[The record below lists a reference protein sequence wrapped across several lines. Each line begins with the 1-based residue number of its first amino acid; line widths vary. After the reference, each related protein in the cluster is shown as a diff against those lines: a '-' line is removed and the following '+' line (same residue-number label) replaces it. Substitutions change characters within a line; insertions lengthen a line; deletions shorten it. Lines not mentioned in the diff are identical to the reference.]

1 MPEIDLDEF
10 QTTLRVRPLT
20 VEDHDAIVRLH
31 EFCFPGM
38 KTWAPD
44 DLDTLIARFPEGQMG
59 AELDGRLIATALS
72 LVVDVDEYGAEHAY
86 ADVVGEDAAEHH
98 DPEGD
103 TLYGIEVAVDPAFQ
117 GMRIGRRLYEERKA
131 LCRRLN
137 LRRIVIGGRLPGY
150 HKLADEMTAQE
161 YVEGVIRRELAEPVL
176 SFQLANGFAI
186 KRVVPGYLPG
196 DEESRGYGVVMEWV
210 NLHHHPD
217 PAERTRSTF
226 PVRVCAVQ
234 YPVRPVASFDEF
246 ARQVTFFVDAA
257 AGYRA
262 DFVLFPEI
270 FTLQLLSFL
279 PPAKRGQAVRQ
290 LAALAPD
297 YLDLFHDLAVRYNT
311 NVVGGSTYV
320 EEEGGVYNAA
330 FLFRRDGSIE
340 RQTKLHV
347 TPNEARWWG
356 IQRGNRVETFDTD
369 RGRIAIAI
377 CYDVEFPEV
386 ARIAAAKGAQILF
399 VPFCTDNR
407 QGYLRVRL
415 CAQARAIENQMY
427 VVAAGV
433 TGLIPDVDNMDVN
446 YAQSGVFTP
455 SDFPFARDGVAAECE
470 PNIEAIVVA
479 DLDLELTRRNR
490 VAGSVRPWTDR
501 RPDLYEVVEKSP
513 PTGDGQPGLP
523 PPVPGDAHVETG

>member
-10 QTTLRVRPLT
+10 QTSLVVRPLRT
-20 VEDHDAIVRLH
+20 DDFDAILRLH
-31 EFCFPGM
+31 GLCFPGM
-38 KTWAPD
+38 ETWGPG
-44 DLDTLIARFPEGQMG
+44 DLAALVEHFPEGQIG
-59 AELDGRLIATALS
+59 VEVDGRLVATSLS
-72 LVVDVDEYGAEHAY
+72 LTVDVDELAHTY
-86 ADVVGEDAAEHH
+86 ADVVGDDVMDHH
-98 DPEGD
+98 DPDGD

-117 GMRIGRRLYEERKA
+117 GLRIGRRLYEERKA

-150 HKLADEMTAQE
+150 HRVAGDVTAQA
-161 YVEGVIRRELAEPVL
+161 YVEAVVARERAEPVL

-186 KRVVPGYLPG
+186 KRVAPGYLP
-196 DEESRGYGVVMEWV
+196 DDDESRGYGVVMEWV
-210 NLHHHPD
+210 NLHYHPD

-234 YPVRPVASFDEF
+234 YPVRTVASFDEF

-257 AGYRA
+257 SGYRA
-262 DFVLFPEI
+262 DFVVFPEI

-279 PPAKRGQAVRQ
+279 PAVRRGEAVRQ
-290 LAALAPD
+290 LAALAPR
-297 YLDLFHDLAVRYNT
+297 YLELFHDLAVRYNT

-320 EEEGGVYNAA
+320 EEADGIYNVAY
-330 FLFRRDGSIE
+330 LFRRDGSIE
-340 RQTKLHV
+340 EQKKLHV

-356 IQRGNRVETFDTD
+356 VRRGDGVRVFDTD
-369 RGRIAIAI
+369 RGRVAIAI

-386 ARIAAAKGAQILF
+386 ARLAAEKGAQILF

-407 QGYLRVRL
+407 QGYLRVRI

-427 VVAAGV
+427 VVTAGV
-433 TGLIPDVDNMDVN
+433 TGFIPDVDNMDVN

-479 DLDLELTRRNR
+479 DIDLELTRRNR
-490 VAGSVRPWTDR
+490 LAGTVRPWTDR
-501 RPDLYEVVEKSP
+501 RPGPLRDRREAAVGRAP
-513 PTGDGQPGLP
+513 ADAGPGPRRRPRRDRLSR
-523 PPVPGDAHVETG
+523 

>member
-20 VEDHDAIVRLH
+20 LDDHDAIVRLH
-31 EFCFPGM
+31 GFCFPGM
-38 KTWAPD
+38 TTWEER
-44 DLDTLIARFPEGQMG
+44 DLDALIERFPDGQVG
-59 AELDGRLIATALS
+59 VELDGRLVATALS
-72 LVVDVDEYGAEHAY
+72 LVVDVDEYGADHAY
-86 ADVVGEDAAEHH
+86 ADVVGTDAVEHH

-137 LRRIVIGGRLPGY
+137 LKRIVIGGRLPGY
-150 HKLADEMTAQE
+150 HKREDEMTAQE
-161 YVEGVIRRELAEPVL
+161 YVEGVLRRDLAEPVL
-176 SFQLANGFAI
+176 SFQLANGFVI
-186 KRVVPGYLPG
+186 KRVVEGYLPG
-196 DEESRGYGVVMEWV
+196 DEESRGYGVVMEWA
-210 NLHHHPD
+210 NLHYHPD

-234 YPVRPVASFDEF
+234 YPVRPVASFDDF

-279 PPAKRGQAVRQ
+279 PHAQRGQAVRQ
-290 LAALAPD
+290 VAALAPD

-320 EEEGGVYNAA
+320 EEEDGIMNVA

-340 RQTKLHV
+340 RQEKLHV
-347 TPNEARWWG
+347 TPNESRWWG
-356 IQRGNRVETFDTD
+356 VRPGAGVSVFDTD
-369 RGRIAIAI
+369 RGRVAISI

-386 ARIAAAKGAQILF
+386 ARIAAQKGAQILF

-490 VAGSVRPWTDR
+490 LAGTVRPWTDR
-501 RPDLYEVVEKSP
+501 RTDLYEVVEKTPAPGAEP
-513 PTGDGQPGLP
+513 PRPA
-523 PPVPGDAHVETG
+523 PVLGDAHVETG

>member
-1 MPEIDLDEF
+1 VHEIDLDEF
-10 QTTLRVRPLT
+10 QTSLRIRPLT
-20 VEDHDAIVRLH
+20 ADDHDAIVRLH
-31 EFCFPGM
+31 GFCFPGM
-38 KTWAPD
+38 TTWEPQQ
-44 DLDTLIARFPEGQMG
+44 LDALVRVFPEGQFG
-59 AELDGRLIATALS
+59 VDLDGRLIATALS
-72 LVVDVDEYGAEHAY
+72 LVVDVDEYGADHAY
-86 ADVVGEDAAEHH
+86 TDVVGTDVVANH

-117 GMRIGRRLYEERKA
+117 GMRIGRRLYEERRA

-137 LRRIVIGGRLPGY
+137 LKRIVIGGRLPGY
-150 HKLADEMTAQE
+150 HRVADELTAQE
-161 YVEGVIRRELAEPVL
+161 YVEGVLRRELVEPVL

-186 KRVVPGYLPG
+186 KRVVPEYLAG
-196 DEESRGYGVVMEWV
+196 DAESRGYGVVMEWA
-210 NLHHHPD
+210 NLHYHPN

-234 YPVRPVASFDEF
+234 YPVRPVASFDDF
-246 ARQVTFFVDAA
+246 AKQVTFFVDAA

-279 PPAKRGQAVRQ
+279 PEARRGQAVRQ
-290 LAALAPD
+290 LAALAPR
-297 YLDLFHDLAVRYNT
+297 YLELFHDLAVCYNA
-311 NVVGGSTYV
+311 NIVGGSTYV
-320 EEEGGVYNAA
+320 EEADGIYNVAY
-330 FLFRRDGSIE
+330 LFRRDGSIE
-340 RQTKLHV
+340 QQHKLHV

-356 IQRGNRVETFDTD
+356 VQRGDRVNVFDTD
-369 RGRIAIAI
+369 RGRVAISI

-427 VVAAGV
+427 VVTAGV

-490 VAGSVRPWTDR
+490 IAGTVRPWTDR
-501 RPDLYEVVEKSP
+501 RPDLYEVVEKTP
-513 PTGDGQPGLP
+513 PEGRTPMP
-523 PPVPGDAHVETG
+523 APVPGDAHVETG

>member
-10 QTTLRVRPLT
+10 QTSLIVRPLT
-20 VEDHDAIVRLH
+20 ADDVDAIVRLH
-31 EFCFPGM
+31 GLCFPGM
-38 KTWAPD
+38 DTWTRTQLD
-44 DLDTLIARFPEGQMG
+44 DLEAHFPEGQIG
-59 AELDGRLIATALS
+59 VEIDGRLVATSLS
-72 LVVDVDEYGAEHAY
+72 LLVDVDEYETHTY
-86 ADVVGEDAAEHH
+86 ADVVGDDVTTHH

-103 TLYGIEVAVDPAFQ
+103 SLYGIEVAVDPAFQ

-150 HKLADEMTAQE
+150 HKVADEMTAQE
-161 YVEGVIRRELAEPVL
+161 YVEGVVARRLAEPVL

-186 KRVVPGYLPG
+186 KRVAPGYLPE
-196 DEESRGYGVVMEWV
+196 DDESRGVGVIMEWV
-210 NLHHHPD
+210 NLHYHPD

-234 YPVRPVASFDEF
+234 YPVRPVASFEDF

-262 DFVLFPEI
+262 DFVVFPEI

-279 PPAKRGQAVRQ
+279 PTARRGEAVRQ
-290 LAALAPD
+290 LAALAPR
-297 YLDLFHDLAVRYNT
+297 YLELFHDLAVRYNT

-320 EEEGGVYNAA
+320 EEADGIYNVAY
-330 FLFRRDGSIE
+330 LFRRDGSIE
-340 RQTKLHV
+340 EQRKLHV

-356 IQRGNRVETFDTD
+356 VRRGDRVRVFETD
-369 RGRIAIAI
+369 RGRVAIAI

-386 ARIAAAKGAQILF
+386 ARIAAQKGAQILF

-407 QGYLRVRL
+407 QGYLRVRI

-427 VVAAGV
+427 VVTAGV

-490 VAGSVRPWTDR
+490 LAGTVRPWTDR
-501 RPDLYEVVEKSP
+501 RTDLYEIVEKEPSGERP
-513 PTGDGQPGLP
+513 PLP
-523 PPVPGDAHVETG
+523 APVPGDAHVETG

>member
-10 QTTLRVRPLT
+10 QTALVVRPLRA
-20 VEDHDAIVRLH
+20 DDFDAIGRLH
-31 EFCFPGM
+31 GFCFPGM
-38 KTWAPD
+38 ATWRRPQ
-44 DLDTLIARFPEGQMG
+44 LDALVGQFPEGQIG
-59 AELDGRLIATALS
+59 VEIDGRLVATSLS
-72 LVVDVDEYGAEHAY
+72 LLVDVDEVAHTY
-86 ADVVGEDAAEHH
+86 ADVVGDDVMAQH

-137 LRRIVIGGRLPGY
+137 LRRMMIGGRIPGY
-150 HKLADEMTAQE
+150 HKVADETTAQE
-161 YVEGVIRRELAEPVL
+161 YVEAVVARRRVEPVL
-176 SFQLANGFAI
+176 NFQLANGFAI
-186 KRVVPGYLPG
+186 KRVAQGYLP
-196 DEESRGYGVVMEWV
+196 DDDESRGFGVIMEWV
-210 NLHHHPD
+210 NLHYHPD

-234 YPVRPVASFDEF
+234 YPVRTVASFEDF
-246 ARQVTFFVDAA
+246 ARQVTFFADAA

-262 DFVLFPEI
+262 DFVVFPEI

-279 PPAKRGQAVRQ
+279 PKLQRGEAVRQ
-290 LAALAPD
+290 LAAMAPQ
-297 YLDLFHDLAVRYNT
+297 YLELFHDLAVRYNT
-311 NVVGGSTYV
+311 NIVGGSTYV
-320 EEEGGVYNAA
+320 EEADGIYNVAY
-330 FLFRRDGSIE
+330 LFRRDGSIE
-340 RQTKLHV
+340 QQHKLHV

-356 IQRGNRVETFDTD
+356 VRRGDGVRVFDTD
-369 RGRIAIAI
+369 RGRVAIAI

-386 ARIAAAKGAQILF
+386 ARLAAEKGAQILF

-407 QGYLRVRL
+407 QGYLRVRI

-427 VVAAGV
+427 VVTAGV

-479 DLDLELTRRNR
+479 DIDLELTRRNR
-490 VAGSVRPWTDR
+490 IAGTVRPWTDR
-501 RPDLYEVVEKSP
+501 RPDLYEIVEKVPS
-513 PTGDGQPGLP
+513 GERQPMP
-523 PPVPGDAHVETG
+523 APVPGDAHVETG

>member
-10 QTTLRVRPLT
+10 QTSLVVRPLT
-20 VEDHDAIVRLH
+20 AADHDAVVRLH
-31 EFCFPGM
+31 GLCFPGM
-38 KTWAPD
+38 ETWD
-44 DLDTLIARFPEGQMG
+44 EGELDALIERFPEGQLG
-59 AELDGRLIATALS
+59 VEVDGRLVATALS
-72 LVVDVDEYGAEHAY
+72 LVVDVDEYGADHAY
-86 ADVVGEDAAEHH
+86 ADVVGEDVVEHH
-98 DPEGD
+98 DAGGD

-137 LRRIVIGGRLPGY
+137 LRRTVIGGRLPGY
-150 HKLADEMTAQE
+150 HKRAGEMTAQE
-161 YVEGVIRRELAEPVL
+161 YVEAVVRRDVAEPVL
-176 SFQLANGFAI
+176 SFQLANGFVI
-186 KRVVPGYLPG
+186 KRVVPGYLPDDG
-196 DEESRGYGVVMEWV
+196 ASRGYGVVMEWA
-210 NLHHHPD
+210 NLHYHPD

-234 YPVRPVASFDEF
+234 YPVRTVASFEDF

-279 PPAKRGQAVRQ
+279 PTARRGQAVRQ
-290 LAALAPD
+290 VAALAPR

-320 EEEGGVYNAA
+320 EEADGIYNVA

-340 RQTKLHV
+340 RQEKLHV

-356 IQRGNRVETFDTD
+356 VRPGAGVSVFETD
-369 RGRIAIAI
+369 RGRVAVSI

-386 ARIAAAKGAQILF
+386 ARIAAQKGAQILF

-427 VVAAGV
+427 VVTAGV

-446 YAQSGVFTP
+446 YAQSAVFTP

-490 VAGSVRPWTDR
+490 IAGTVRPWTDR
-501 RPDLYEVVEKSP
+501 RPDLYEVVEKTPTAP
-513 PTGDGQPGLP
+513 PPMP
-523 PPVPGDAHVETG
+523 NPVPGDAHVETG